1 MHSHNQYR
9 SEKFMKNKT
18 ILSFDDLRDEYS
30 RNEVKPRSYNQ
41 HQYWQMLQDDAKSVV
56 IAHGPAGSG
65 KTLLATQNG
74 IDLMKLQKIDKIVI
88 TRPVVGADEDIGFL
102 PGTLQRKMEPWT
114 RPLVD
119 IFHKNYTINRV
130 QKMIR
135 EEQIEIAP
143 LAFMRGRTFEN
154 AYIIA
159 DEMQNTT
166 VNQFKMLLTRI
177 GEGSKL
183 VITGDLDQTDR
194 GKNNGMAD
202 FLHKLWRSHS
212 KHITNVQLMG
222 EDIVRHKAVTEAL
235 RIYEEV

>member
-1 MHSHNQYR
+1 
-9 SEKFMKNKT
+9 MKHKT
-18 ILSFDDLRDEYS
+18 VLSFDDLRDDFS
-30 RNEVKPRSYNQ
+30 RFEVKPRSPNQ
-41 HQYWQMLQDDAKSVV
+41 QKYWKMLKDTKRSIV
-56 IAHGPAGSG
+56 IAHGPAGCG

-74 IDLMKLQKIDKIVI
+74 IDLMKLQKIEKIVI

-114 RPLVD
+114 RPLID
-119 IFHKNYTINRV
+119 IFHKNYTVNRV
-130 QKMIR
+130 AKMVR

-154 AYIIA
+154 SYIIA

-194 GKNNGMAD
+194 GKHNGMSD
-202 FLHKLWRSHS
+202 FLHKLWRSHAN
-212 KHITNVQLMG
+212 HICNVQLFG
-222 EDIVRHKAVTEAL
+222 QDIVRHQAVTEAL
-235 RIYEEV
+235 KIYDEA